1 MSDTPRTF
9 QARLIIEAGDWRNEK
24 DCTDYALKV
33 AEELECE
40 LVAIL
45 ESHRTLVHKNMELK
59 NEIAELNAWK
69 SGMKGVEEFYAMRHR
84 RDEWRNCAESLV
96 GALVN
101 AQDVDRDFVDAAVDE
116 FIRLASKP

>member
-9 QARLIIEAGDWRNEK
+9 KARLLIEAGDWRNEK

-33 AEELECE
+33 AEELERE
-40 LVAIL
+40 L
-45 ESHRTLVHKNMELK
+45 
-59 NEIAELNAWK
+59 AELNAWK
-69 SGMKGVEEFYAMRHR
+69 AGMKGVEEFYAMRHQ
-84 RDEWRNCAESLV
+84 RDEWRKCAESLV

-101 AQDVDRDFVDAAVDE
+101 AQDVDADCVDAAVNE

>member
-33 AEELECE
+33 AEELERE
-40 LVAIL
+40 LVSIL
-45 ESHRTLVHKNMELK
+45 ESHRTLVHENMELK
-59 NEIAELNAWK
+59 NELAELNEWK
-69 SGMKGVEEFYAMRHR
+69 AGMKGVEEFYAMRHQ
-84 RDEWRNCAESLV
+84 RDEWRKCAESLV
-96 GALVN
+96 GVLVN
-101 AQDVDRDFVDAAVDE
+101 TEDVDTDCVDAAVNE